1 MSENKEILLAQQAVK
16 DFLNE
21 RMEKELRKQP
31 DKKKFKGR
39 LNSSEE
45 IAISTQL
52 NGYELVHS
60 NNKLAPKKVDE
71 LLEWFAELK
80 LDLDSKWTLWRVP
93 YNSNSNIVQYK
104 NNNACNLIFENE
116 QDLENSFDK
125 DYFWILY
132 EHIAFLNIENNKKS
146 KPKKPKVYFIDNE
159 LMKQKLKGKPKKS
172 KKADTAGDDNE
183 SMQKYEPKNW
193 FNYVAENIEKVF
205 LNVSHIAKL
214 THSSSQAVN
223 IKDSILQTEHL
234 HLISTQ
240 TANAN
245 MLDRG
250 YADAKFAPIAE
261 FLTYPVENTNKQLG
275 EILRENE
282 QGFAKIS
289 DSQAERQAW
298 CDAIKGAYVAQ
309 KLSSHT
315 LAKQIYVPVS
325 DDCEYHLLSP
335 MYSSSLAQH
344 IFETIKHAHDK
355 DNPAKIAKQKGEYHQ
370 DESIYFADI
379 ATLATTKSNHQNVS
393 FLNNQRSGQLYL
405 FCAKPPKIRHNPN
418 PPKSVNEL
426 LNVCYSDCKDELFEI
441 KKLLSVTENKALF
454 LNDDRKNALIEHIQ
468 NIGDTI
474 ITQMLVIYQNQANG
488 WTNNVN
494 IPTYLKLFLDKAIS
508 EQWILS
514 QPELMSELTQLAE
527 EISAWIST
535 QTHKNRVAK
544 LEKIYAKILLP
555 LLQSHYWVLKA

>member
-1 MSENKEILLAQQAVK
+1 MSENKEILLVQQAITV
-16 DFLNE
+16 FLS
-21 RMEKELRKQP
+21 EK
-31 DKKKFKGR
+31 
-39 LNSSEE
+39 
-45 IAISTQL
+45 IAKTI
-52 NGYELVHS
+52 
-60 NNKLAPKKVDE
+60 
-71 LLEWFAELK
+71 
-80 LDLDSKWTLWRVP
+80 
-93 YNSNSNIVQYK
+93 
-104 NNNACNLIFENE
+104 E
-116 QDLENSFDK
+116 Q
-125 DYFWILY
+125 
-132 EHIAFLNIENNKKS
+132 
-146 KPKKPKVYFIDNE
+146 
-159 LMKQKLKGKPKKS
+159 KQKKEKDKFTENH
-172 KKADTAGDDNE
+172 AQE
-183 SMQKYEPKNW
+183 IREKYHANNW
-193 FNYVAENIEKVF
+193 LNYVAENIEKVF

-240 TANAN
+240 TANAT

-261 FLTYPVENTNKQLG
+261 FLTYPVENTDKQLG
-275 EILRENE
+275 EILCENE

-344 IFETIKHAHDK
+344 IFETIKYAHNK
-355 DNPAKIAKQKGEYHQ
+355 DNPAKIAKQKGGYHQ
-370 DESIYFADI
+370 DESIYFPNI
-379 ATLATTKSNHQNVS
+379 ATLATTKSNHQNAS
-393 FLNNQRSGQLYL
+393 FLNGQRSGQLYL

-441 KKLLSVTENKALF
+441 KKLLSVTENKDLF

-468 NIGDTI
+468 NISDTI

-488 WTNNVN
+488 WTDNVN
-494 IPTYLKLFLDKAIS
+494 MPAYLKLFLDKAIS
-508 EQWILS
+508 EQRVLS
-514 QPELMSELTQLAE
+514 QPELMSELTRLAE

-535 QTHKNRVAK
+535 RTHKNRVAK